1 MSALLVSLCVL
12 SVCFYSAS
20 ALAGQSTP
28 FGGNHK
34 HELQLPAEQR
44 LFRFLPSPEMI
55 SPGTSS
61 TEPPGASAASGSY
74 HVLPVFVHAAAPL
87 VDAEI
92 FRPVPGARR
101 LPDHVAS
108 LLLLPPPPS
117 PQPVGTA
124 RNPRGVEVW
133 CGRSKMSVRV
143 NKRTLGFKSPAS
155 QLFLGSCAVS
165 RSTKRYHYFHYGLGE
180 CGAARKTDRGR
191 LVFSNSLRYVPE
203 RRGAVLRSLP
213 VSLRVR
219 CVYNRFH
226 YVYKVGYL
234 PEVHR
239 HTVLKSLRSKRR
251 FTLTAYNARWERL
264 APGKGYILGQ
274 PMYFEA
280 RAAFI
285 PRSKRVFV
293 NSCYASP
300 SKEPNS
306 IPQMDV
312 VKNFGCM
319 VDSKRRKS
327 QSKFLSHKSKALRFT
342 VDAFVFPKIS
352 AKVSRV
358 LRFLNNCG
366 SAHLTWY
373 FCFAVP
379 LLALFHHCWKLC
391 SNLSHKVVQLQPK
404 DQKVNEDRVYT
415 QGTLFSRL
423 HSTGMV

>member
-239 HTVLKSLRSKRR
+239 HTVLKIGEFHHPLVR
-251 FTLTAYNARWERL
+251 FAARWERL

-312 VKNFGCM
+312 VKNFGPCASPLM
-319 VDSKRRKS
+319 LSTKRWEELYGSSSVCSCCDSVCEARES
-327 QSKFLSHKSKALRFT
+327 SKCVT
-342 VDAFVFPKIS
+342 GWMFVAPVCVFG
-352 AKVSRV
+352 VFWV
-358 LRFLNNCG
+358 G
-366 SAHLTWY
+366 ET
-373 FCFAVP
+373 
-379 LLALFHHCWKLC
+379 
-391 SNLSHKVVQLQPK
+391 NL
-404 DQKVNEDRVYT
+404 
-415 QGTLFSRL
+415 
-423 HSTGMV
+423 